1 MEELYTRLPNRLG
14 LHLIEF
20 DKFNHVDFLYSR
32 NITKMVYQSVFNTLQ
47 TAESIDW
54 VPVYDNSTSF
64 NTFSKYNKCEDTEF
78 GERVS
83 RKKNNDG
90 FWNKIMRYVKKK
102 EVHPLTSSKEEN
114 NEESLKSR
122 NTNQKAWT
130 QTFYV

>member
-32 NITKMVYQSVFNTLQ
+32 NITEMVYQSVFNTLH
-47 TAESIDW
+47 TAESVDW
-54 VPVYDNSTSF
+54 VPIYDKTTSF
-64 NTFSKYNKCEDTEF
+64 NNYSKYDKCEDTTF
-78 GERVS
+78 GERES

-102 EVHPLTSSKEEN
+102 EVHTLMSSTEEN
-114 NEESLKSR
+114 NEESFKSR
-122 NTNQKAWT
+122 HTNQKAWAE
-130 QTFYV
+130 TFYV